1 MRDSMINTC
10 GMKMRKLLEKKSE
23 VLEKKYGMR
32 SVELEILL
40 FLYHSPC
47 GDTAKDI
54 VEEKNLSKAH
64 ISKSVDN
71 LRAKGFV
78 VLTEDVNDRRKR
90 HIELTKKAKEAA
102 KEMLEV
108 HNDCKRIIMRYVTE
122 EEKNVMDHV
131 LQKMLC
137 SLDEELQKKEDK

>member
-1 MRDSMINTC
+1 MRDSLINTC

-23 VLEKKYGMR
+23 VLVQKYGVR
-32 SVELEILL
+32 NVELEILL

-54 VEEKNLSKAH
+54 VEQKNLSKAH

-78 VLTEDVNDRRKR
+78 ILTEDDNDRRKR
-90 HIELTKKAKEAA
+90 HIELTQKAEEAA
-102 KEMLEV
+102 KEMLEI
-108 HNDCKRIIMRYVTE
+108 HNDCRCIIMRYVTE
-122 EEKNVMDHV
+122 EEKAVMDRV
-131 LQKMLC
+131 MQKMLR
-137 SLDEELQKKEDK
+137 SLDEELQK

>member
-10 GMKMRKLLEKKSE
+10 GMKMRKLLDKKSE
-23 VLEKKYGMR
+23 VLAQKYGVR
-32 SVELEILL
+32 NVELEILL

-78 VLTEDVNDRRKR
+78 ILTEDKNDRRKR
-90 HIELTKKAKEAA
+90 HIELTAKAVEAA
-102 KEMLEV
+102 KDMLEV
-108 HNDCKRIIMRYVTE
+108 HNECRQIVMRYVTDD
-122 EEKNVMDHV
+122 EKVVMNQV
-131 LQKMLC
+131 MEKMIR
-137 SLDEELQKKEDK
+137 SLDEELQN